1 MNKLDIHKLIT
12 EIDKHPIDKKSI
24 AQDLLDLTEVKRR
37 SVFPWRGQFSPELI
51 ELLLKHYA
59 KKDDVVLDPF
69 VGSGTVLF
77 EAGRMSLECYGVEIN
92 PAAVEIA
99 RMSHFINIDPK
110 KREEYIKRA
119 ESIIIKHIP
128 SLDRF
133 SSPHAQILSFSESLE
148 EVFIKTLNETE
159 DDFVRNI
166 IICTFMRHMISKQK
180 NSQPLLLTFKRQAE
194 VVRGLPYSQKTCKV
208 ICCDA
213 RALPFEHESIDLV
226 ITSPPY
232 INVFNYHQN
241 YRRLMELLGWDV
253 LYVAKS
259 EIGSNRKNREN
270 RFLTVIQYAIDMLQ
284 ALCEMRRVVRRGGR
298 IIIVIGRESHVR
310 GISFNNYRILA
321 SLAVGGAGLKLIC
334 RQERRYINRFGE
346 RIVEDILHF
355 TPSDSVEEIKPDDE
369 LARDIARYFLEESI
383 CKASGRTY
391 HDIRAAIERYKD
403 IYASPIFDIKRAKR
417 DHTRYIN
424 NPFSTAA
431 SGSHHVFS
439 K

>member
-1 MNKLDIHKLIT
+1 
-12 EIDKHPIDKKSI
+12 
-24 AQDLLDLTEVKRR
+24 
-37 SVFPWRGQFSPELI
+37 
-51 ELLLKHYA
+51 
-59 KKDDVVLDPF
+59 
-69 VGSGTVLF
+69 
-77 EAGRMSLECYGVEIN
+77 
-92 PAAVEIA
+92 
-99 RMSHFINIDPK
+99 
-110 KREEYIKRA
+110 
-119 ESIIIKHIP
+119 
-128 SLDRF
+128 
-133 SSPHAQILSFSESLE
+133 
-148 EVFIKTLNETE
+148 
-159 DDFVRNI
+159 
-166 IICTFMRHMISKQK
+166 
-180 NSQPLLLTFKRQAE
+180 
-194 VVRGLPYSQKTCKV
+194 
-208 ICCDA
+208 
-213 RALPFEHESIDLV
+213 
-226 ITSPPY
+226 
-232 INVFNYHQN
+232 
-241 YRRLMELLGWDV
+241 
-253 LYVAKS
+253 
-259 EIGSNRKNREN
+259 
-270 RFLTVIQYAIDMLQ
+270 MLQ

-310 GISFNNYRILA
+310 GISFKNYRILA